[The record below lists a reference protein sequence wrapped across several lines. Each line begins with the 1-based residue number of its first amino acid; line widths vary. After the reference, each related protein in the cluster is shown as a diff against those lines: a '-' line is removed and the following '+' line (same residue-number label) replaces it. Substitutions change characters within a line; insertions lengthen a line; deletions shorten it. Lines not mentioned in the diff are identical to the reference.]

1 MENQTMENRI
11 LSRREML
18 VLMGGTVAV
27 SAFACSASG
36 LIDTDSAVTAG
47 CVVSPKQTAG
57 PYFVDEKLNRS
68 DIRTDPANGTVSPGV
83 PLTLALTIMQVGKNS
98 CKPLP
103 GATVDIWHCDAL
115 GVYSDVQDENFGN
128 TKGKKF
134 LRGYQLTDAVG
145 KVNFMTIYPGWYPDR
160 AVHIHY
166 SVRTNPTSDWNKE
179 FTSQLYFDEA
189 VTDKVHALAPY
200 KQKGGGR
207 MMNVKDGIFRD
218 GGSETMLKL
227 TPKGEGYTAEYNIGF
242 LTT

>member
-1 MENQTMENRI
+1 MENRI

-18 VLMGGTVAV
+18 LLMGGAAAV

-36 LIDTDSAVTAG
+36 LIGAESEPIAG

-68 DIRTDPANGTVSPGV
+68 DIRTDPTNGTVSAGV

-98 CKPLP
+98 CKPLS

-115 GVYSDVQDENFGN
+115 GVYSDVQDENFGT

-134 LRGYQLTDAVG
+134 LRGYQLTDPAG
-145 KVNFMTIYPGWYPDR
+145 KVNFTTIYPGWYPGR

-166 SVRTNPTSDWNKE
+166 SVRTDPASDWNKE

-189 VTDKVHALAPY
+189 TTDKVHALAPY
-200 KQKGGGR
+200 KQKGSGR
-207 MMNVKDGIFRD
+207 MMNVKDGIFR
-218 GGSETMLKL
+218 GGGTEAMLKL
-227 TPKGEGYTAEYNIGF
+227 TPKGEGYTAEYNVGF
-242 LTT
+242 LMS